1 MTGRD
6 QQAIVLLKLLGEEGL
21 EPVLSRLPPGQAD
34 ALRRRLKET
43 STAPS
48 MAQQRDVMAAFE
60 EQMTLVKK
68 SAPPA
73 PAPHLK
79 LVTADGRS
87 EVADEAADDKPE
99 TFELT
104 DKPMADLARLPT
116 VRLCAALAAEQPRT
130 IAVLIGRLT
139 AQRIADILK
148 TLPDAQRDQVVV
160 ELTRESNV
168 SQIVLERIARTVILR
183 AVALPASD
191 LERKGRIERMAD
203 VLRNLEKPRRLELLA
218 ALEERDHE
226 TSEKLTTI
234 LYRFDDL
241 QNTEDTLI
249 QRVLADIDTD
259 TLSTSLFEAP
269 PELKAK
275 ILGNLSK
282 RARAAIEE
290 ELQFQKKI
298 PRIRVE
304 QARRDLLKIVAKVDR
319 EEGA

>member
-1 MTGRD
+1 
-6 QQAIVLLKLLGEEGL
+6 
-21 EPVLSRLPPGQAD
+21 
-34 ALRRRLKET
+34 
-43 STAPS
+43 
-48 MAQQRDVMAAFE
+48 
-60 EQMTLVKK
+60 MTLVKRT
-68 SAPPA
+68 ATPQPT
-73 PAPHLK
+73 PHLK

-87 EVADEAADDKPE
+87 DVADSVSDDKPE
-99 TFELT
+99 TFELS
-104 DKPMADLARLPT
+104 DKPMADLGRLPT
-116 VRLCAALAAEQPRT
+116 VRLCAALTAEQPRT
-130 IAVLIGRLT
+130 IAVLIGRLS
-139 AQRIADILK
+139 AQRIADVLR
-148 TLPDAQRDQVVV
+148 TLPDVQRDQVVV

-168 SQIVLERIARTVILR
+168 SQTVLERIARTVLLR

-218 ALEERDHE
+218 ALEERDPE

-269 PELKAK
+269 PELKTK

-304 QARRDLLKIVAKVDR
+304 QARRELLKIVAKVDR